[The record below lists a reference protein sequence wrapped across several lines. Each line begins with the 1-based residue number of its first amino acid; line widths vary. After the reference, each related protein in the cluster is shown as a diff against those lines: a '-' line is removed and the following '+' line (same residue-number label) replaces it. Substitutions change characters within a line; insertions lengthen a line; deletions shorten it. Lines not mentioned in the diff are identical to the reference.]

1 MLEQAIKTVYM
12 YLIAQIKTSCLAL
25 RQLFFFFLII
35 SSSIDLSVYFMLLVS
50 FNFFIDDELCL
61 LFTLHTLQ
69 LQCVPSLLC
78 EA

>member
-25 RQLFFFFLII
+25 RQLFFFLIL
-35 SSSIDLSVYFMLLVS
+35 SSSVDLSVYFMLLVS

-69 LQCVPSLLC
+69 LQYVPPLLC

>member
-1 MLEQAIKTVYM
+1 MLEQAVKTVYM
-12 YLIAQIKTSCLAL
+12 YLSAQIKTSCLAL
-25 RQLFFFFLII
+25 RQLFFFLIL
-35 SSSIDLSVYFMLLVS
+35 SSSVDLSVYFMLLVS

-69 LQCVPSLLC
+69 LQCVPSLLR